1 MIWYDMMRRQNF
13 TSVQT
18 LHTVGTHTHPAFG
31 RVVSWHMRWKWRWK
45 GEWRWDGS
53 ENEMKDYL
61 SGTRGG
67 ERKRRGKEQTPTPT
81 HLARSGQT
89 LKGQGKRKAE
99 ADGHGKRP
107 AEGGRTEVPEPTYHS
122 ETYAYLGTHRTQPT
136 WGGKNAWNRGP
147 NGGLVQ
153 RLKGTQ
159 FRPKESCVTPNRD
172 WSSQATWA

>member
-1 MIWYDMMRRQNF
+1 MIWYDETAKF
-13 TSVQT
+13 YICSDVT
-18 LHTVGTHTHPAFG
+18 HCGHTHTHPAFG

-89 LKGQGKRKAE
+89 LKGQGKRKTE
-99 ADGHGKRP
+99 ADGHGTRP
-107 AEGGRTEVPEPTYHS
+107 AEGGEDGSAWTNLTQRKPT
-122 ETYAYLGTHRTQPT
+122 PT
-136 WGGKNAWNRGP
+136 SARAGP
-147 NGGLVQ
+147 GLP
-153 RLKGTQ
+153 REGRKHEIGD
-159 FRPKESCVTPNRD
+159 RMGN
-172 WSSQATWA
+172 